1 MTVLHFSPSLAVEI
15 LAILN
20 AAFCQVDAAATS
32 RDKYNLLYTVHL

>member
-1 MTVLHFSPSLAVEI
+1 MTVLHNSPSSAVEI

-20 AAFCQVDAAATS
+20 AAFCQVNTEATS